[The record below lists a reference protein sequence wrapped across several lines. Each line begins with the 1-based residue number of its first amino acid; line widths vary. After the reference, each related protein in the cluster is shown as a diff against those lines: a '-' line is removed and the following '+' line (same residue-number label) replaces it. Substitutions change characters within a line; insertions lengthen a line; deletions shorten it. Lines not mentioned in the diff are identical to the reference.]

1 MFGGVFV
8 KRSIAFVLAVI
19 CLFTASITTTVFA
32 KEGNFTRGSFCA
44 RMVKELNLTA
54 DISDMK
60 DFADLPK
67 TYENYKSIMVMCKLG
82 YLNSFE
88 DGTFRPEMS
97 VTRAEAATV
106 ITRMIFGV
114 DFEMPS
120 NTAYATD
127 VKEYDWYSRYAFKA
141 IDSGIMSVVDGK
153 FNGLNP
159 LTEKDI
165 NFDVLRGYTGI
176 AVIVNGNKIE
186 FDVEPQIIDGRTMVP
201 VRGIFE
207 ALNAVVDWDGSTQ
220 TVIAKKDNTIIK
232 ITINELSFK
241 KNNELKDLDVP
252 AQIINGRTLVPV
264 RAIGES
270 FDCTVD
276 WDGSGVTKK
285 VIINSNKISKEPII
299 EEDDKTPIIES
310 EEDVNMPIVDEPKED
325 ISSSELSCSA
335 RVSHS
340 CISIGG
346 KYRIVYD
353 VTVEGEGGEG
363 NYKYKYE
370 IYQNDKITKKISY
383 GKENTYEGELTGTG
397 SCIFKVYVKDANG
410 DEASKELVLN
420 E

>member
-88 DGTFRPEMS
+88 DGTFKPEMS

-114 DFEMPS
+114 DFEIPS
-120 NTAYATD
+120 NTAYVTD

-165 NFDVLRGYTGI
+165 NFDVLKSYTGI

-186 FDVEPQIIDGRTMVP
+186 FDVEPQIINGRTMVP

-241 KNNELKDLDVP
+241 KNNEMKKLDVP
-252 AQIINGRTLVPV
+252 AQIVDGRTLVPV

-285 VIINSNKISKEPII
+285 VIINSNKTSQEPVIKE
-299 EEDDKTPIIES
+299 
-310 EEDVNMPIVDEPKED
+310 
-325 ISSSELSCSA
+325 
-335 RVSHS
+335 
-340 CISIGG
+340 
-346 KYRIVYD
+346 
-353 VTVEGEGGEG
+353 
-363 NYKYKYE
+363 
-370 IYQNDKITKKISY
+370 NDKLPTTES
-383 GKENTYEGELTGTG
+383 T
-397 SCIFKVYVKDANG
+397 
-410 DEASKELVLN
+410 
-420 E
+420 

>member
-1 MFGGVFV
+1 M

-82 YLNSFE
+82 YLNCFE

-285 VIINSNKISKEPII
+285 VIINSNKTSQEPVIKENDKLPTTESI
-299 EEDDKTPIIES
+299 EEKNAP
-310 EEDVNMPIVDEPKED
+310 VVDEPKED

-346 KYRIVYD
+346 KYRIVYA
-353 VTVEGEGGEG
+353 VTVEGKGGEG

-383 GKENTYEGELTGTG
+383 GKENAYEGELTGTG

-410 DEASKELVLN
+410 DEVSKELVLN